1 MSAAVLALTLARYEH
16 SAALTRGLLLD
27 SDGHLLAYT
36 LEDPDPTW
44 MAQHADEPRCIP
56 RGIYPLR
63 ARRAGRWPGILRRR
77 FGAAFGCSIEVA
89 DVPGRT
95 AILIHP
101 GNRTADTRGC
111 ILPGL
116 GVDGDAV
123 TSSRA
128 AWRRIAARVLPA
140 LERGGE
146 VRLRVALLAVADAGP
161 WQPGGPSAV
170 AGREAS

>member
-16 SAALTRGLLLD
+16 SAVLTRGLLLD

-44 MAQHADEPRCIP
+44 MAEHADAPRCIP
-56 RGIYPLR
+56 HGVYPLR
-63 ARRAGRWPGILRRR
+63 ARHAGRWPGILARR
-77 FGAAFGCSIEVA
+77 FGAAFGTAIEVA
-89 DVPGRT
+89 DVPGRE

-128 AWRRIAARVLPA
+128 AWRRIAGRVLPA
-140 LERGGE
+140 LERGE
-146 VRLRVALLAVADAGP
+146 VRLRVALFAVADGP
-161 WQPGGPSAV
+161 RQPGGPSAV